1 MLYFLLGFTQVTLVS
16 IQSRNY
22 TQGRY
27 VLSFITSICIASIWW
42 FTVHQMVNQPVTLY
56 WDGVG
61 YITGNALGGSAGIYI
76 HKNFF
81 RRKDTKDW

>member
-1 MLYFLLGFTQVTLVS
+1 MYFILGFTQVTLVS

-22 TQGRY
+22 AQGRY
-27 VLSFITSICIASIWW
+27 GLSFITSLCIATIWW
-42 FTVHQMVNQPVTLY
+42 FTIHNMVTTNITY

-76 HKNFF
+76 HKHFF